1 MMSCQTTA
9 RRAVHDSVRA
19 MTRSVLAATLA
30 ALVLG
35 SCGGSPPP
43 PPAPVAPPHTVVA
56 AGSNG
61 SAPAETG
68 SVLSAEVLAREPVA
82 NTATV
87 KHILI
92 SWNDLGDAFG
102 GNIDPRAAKRS
113 KADAEATVRS
123 LLKQIQAGG
132 DFDEIMKA
140 NSEDLGSA
148 RSGRAFTVTPDA
160 QLVIEFRQLSLRL
173 QPGEVGVCQSDFGFH
188 IIKRIN

>member
-1 MMSCQTTA
+1 MK
-9 RRAVHDSVRA
+9 RP
-19 MTRSVLAATLA
+19 VLAVTLA
-30 ALVLG
+30 ARALVGTLAVTLG
-35 SCGGSPPP
+35 SCGSAPPPAAP
-43 PPAPVAPPHTVVA
+43 PPAPVTVPAPAAPVA
-56 AGSNG
+56 AGSD
-61 SAPAETG
+61 APAPGPEAPVI
-68 SVLSAEVLAREPVA
+68 SSEILAREPVA

-92 SWNDLGDAFG
+92 SWSDLGDAFG

-123 LLKQIQAGG
+123 LLKQLQAGG
-132 DFDEIMKA
+132 DFDALMKA
-140 NSEDLGSA
+140 TSEDLGSA

-173 QPGEVGVCQSDFGFH
+173 RPGEVGVCQSDFGFH